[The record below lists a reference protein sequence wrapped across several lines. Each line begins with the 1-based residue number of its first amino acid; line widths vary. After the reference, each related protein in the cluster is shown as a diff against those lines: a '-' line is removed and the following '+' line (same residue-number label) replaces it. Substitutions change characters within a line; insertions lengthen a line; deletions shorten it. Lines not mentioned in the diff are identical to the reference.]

1 MADYLNDSPIE
12 DFGDDRYGVGPF
24 AKALAKSF
32 REIVK
37 PVGTTIALHG
47 PWGSGKSSVV
57 NLIKRALKTDNDE
70 KLIVT
75 DFKCWWFRGE
85 EALALAFMQEL
96 NATLKGALGD
106 TVEKTVTDMTRT
118 LLQAGPIIGPV
129 VAAASGNPLLALI
142 GLSSFADRFFK
153 QQTVEKLFTQLSAVL
168 AVQDSRFLIIIDD
181 IDRLEP
187 HEALAIFR
195 MVKSVGRLPNVMYLL
210 VFDRQLAEDA
220 VTQFYPSEGPH
231 FLEKIIQAGFE
242 LPQPLQT
249 DLNNAV
255 LTAVQVICGLPPE
268 DQLKRTMNVFYD
280 VVAPYIT
287 TPRHVAR
294 FRSAITVTWP
304 AIRNEVS
311 IADFIALETIRL
323 YEPGLFRR
331 LRGNKEELCGVS
343 DRSSWRNDDKV
354 RRFEPYLAGVPE
366 DHHDLVRIALQ
377 RLFPRMEEMG
387 YGHEWI
393 STWDAER
400 RVCVEK
406 HFNTYFRLTL
416 GQDVL
421 PISDINEIVDRADDI
436 AFVQAAFRHAAAAER
451 PTGQSLVPVYMDELT
466 AHAKRVPKEKVP
478 SLITALFEIHDEI
491 DLQRDGERGYMAMA
505 NTSLRY
511 HWLIRRLTA
520 ERFTIAERTA
530 LYLAATEKAS
540 PRWLVDFVSSARD
553 DYREKQGG
561 IEREDARLVEQSA
574 LAELTERALK
584 GIRALAAS
592 GTLLDNSDAL
602 YVLFRW
608 YDFTDK
614 SDEPRNWTDALL
626 TDDNAVA
633 KLADAFTGESWSIG
647 MGGFG
652 GSLGDRVST
661 SQKRAQMDNAHL
673 IIDVDAFKTALAR
686 AANSE
691 TLSEDELQKVRTLR
705 NLVNKPERHDD

>member
-1 MADYLNDSPIE
+1 MTDYLNDSPID
-12 DFGDDRYGVGPF
+12 DFSDDRYGVGPF
-24 AKALAKSF
+24 AKALAKCF
-32 REIVK
+32 REIQK

-57 NLIKRALKTDNDE
+57 NLIKRELATAKDE

-96 NATLKGALGD
+96 NTALKGALGD

-118 LLQAGPIIGPV
+118 LLQAGPIIGPA
-129 VAAASGNPLLALI
+129 VAAASGNPWLALI
-142 GLSSFADRFFK
+142 GLSNFADRFFK
-153 QQTVEKLFTQLSAVL
+153 RQPIEQLFTQLSAVL
-168 AVQDSRFLIIIDD
+168 AAQDGRFLIIIDD
-181 IDRLEP
+181 IDRLDP
-187 HEALAIFR
+187 KEALAIFR

-210 VFDRQLAEDA
+210 VFDRQLAEAA
-220 VTQFYPSEGPH
+220 VTEHYPSEGPH

-255 LTAVQVICGLPPE
+255 LSAVQETCGLPAE

-304 AIRNEVS
+304 GIRNEIS
-311 IADFIALETIRL
+311 IADYIALETIRL

-331 LRGNKEELCGVS
+331 LRGAQGDLCGVN
-343 DRSSWRNDDKV
+343 DRSGWRNDDKAK
-354 RRFEPYLAGVPE
+354 RFDAFLADAPE
-366 DHHDLVRIALQ
+366 DRHELIRTALQ

-387 YGHEWI
+387 YGSEWL
-393 STWDAER
+393 SAWDAER
-400 RVCVEK
+400 RVCVDK

-416 GQDVL
+416 GDDVL
-421 PISDINEIVDRADDI
+421 PISKINEIVENAGDI
-436 AFVQAAFRHAAAAER
+436 AFVQAAFRQAAATER
-451 PTGQSLVPVYMDELT
+451 PNGQSLVPVYMDELISHST
-466 AHAKRVPKEKVP
+466 RVPNEKVQP
-478 SLITALFEIHDEI
+478 FIAALFEIHDEI

-511 HWLIRRLTA
+511 HWLIRRLTKD
-520 ERFTIAERTA
+520 RFTIAERTA

-540 PRWLVDFVSSARD
+540 PRWLVDFVSSARN
-553 DYREKQGG
+553 DYVEKNGG

-584 GIRALAAS
+584 GVRALAAS
-592 GTLLDNSDAL
+592 GALLDNSDAL

-614 SDEPRNWTDALL
+614 SDEPRKWTTGLL
-626 TDDNAVA
+626 TDDGAVA
-633 KLADAFTGESWSIG
+633 KLATAFIGESWSLG
-647 MGGFG
+647 MGGF
-652 GSLGDRVST
+652 GSLGDRVSMP
-661 SQKRAQMDNAHL
+661 QKRAKMDSAEL
-673 IIDVDAFKTALAR
+673 IIDVNAFKTALKR
-686 AANSE
+686 AAGSNSLNASE
-691 TLSEDELQKVRTLR
+691 LAVVTTLI
-705 NLVNKPERHDD
+705 NLIEKPKDDF

>member
-24 AKALAKSF
+24 AKALAKCF
-32 REIVK
+32 REIQK

-57 NLIKRALKTDNDE
+57 NLIKRELATDRDE
-70 KLIVT
+70 KLVVT

-96 NATLKGALGD
+96 NATLKGVGD
-106 TVEKTVTDMTRT
+106 EVEQIVSDMTRT
-118 LLQAGPIIGPV
+118 LLQAGPIIGPA
-129 VAAASGNPLLALI
+129 VAAASGNPLLALL
-142 GLSSFADRFFK
+142 GLSGFAAKFFK
-153 QQTVEKLFTQLSAVL
+153 RQTVEKLFTQLAAVL
-168 AVQDSRFLIIIDD
+168 AAQDSRFLIIIDD

-187 HEALAIFR
+187 KEALAIFR

-220 VTQFYPSEGPH
+220 VTEFYPSEGPH

-255 LTAVQVICGLPPE
+255 LSAMQEICGLPPE

-280 VVAPYIT
+280 VVAPYIS

-294 FRSAITVTWP
+294 FRSAITVTWT
-304 AIRNEVS
+304 AIRNEIN
-311 IADFIALETIRL
+311 IADFVALETIRL

-331 LRGNKEELCGVS
+331 LRGNQGDLCGVN
-343 DRSSWRNDDKV
+343 DRSGWRNDDKAK
-354 RRFEPYLAGVPE
+354 RFDVFLADVPE
-366 DHHDLVRIALQ
+366 DRHDLVRTALQ
-377 RLFPRMEEMG
+377 RLFPRTEEMG
-387 YGHEWI
+387 YGSEWL

-416 GQDVL
+416 GDDVL
-421 PISDINEIVDRADDI
+421 PISKIEEIVENAGDI
-436 AFVQAAFRHAAAAER
+436 ALLQAAFRQASAAER
-451 PTGQSLVPVYMDELT
+451 PNGQSFVPVYLDELN
-466 AHAKRVPKEKVP
+466 AHANRVPKEKVRP
-478 SLITALFEIHDEI
+478 FIAALFEIHDEI

-511 HWLIRRLTA
+511 HWLIRRLTKD
-520 ERFTIAERTA
+520 RFTIAERTT

-540 PRWLVDFVSSARD
+540 PRWLIDFVSSARD
-553 DYREKQGG
+553 GYRERNGG
-561 IEREDARLVEQSA
+561 IEREDDRLVEQSA
-574 LAELTERALK
+574 LAELTERALT
-584 GIRALAAS
+584 GVRALAAS

-614 SDEPRNWTDALL
+614 SDEPRRWTASLLQDDAS
-626 TDDNAVA
+626 VA
-633 KLADAFTGESWSIG
+633 KLAAAFTGESWSMG

-652 GSLGDRVST
+652 GLGDRVSM
-661 SQKRAQMDNAHL
+661 SQKRAKMDSADL
-673 IIDVDAFKTALAR
+673 IIDVDAFKAALRR
-686 AANSE
+686 AAESA
-691 TLSEDELQKVRTLR
+691 TLDADQLAAVRTLIE
-705 NLVNKPERHDD
+705 LMDKPARD

>member
-1 MADYLNDSPIE
+1 VADYLNDSPIE

-24 AKALAKSF
+24 AKSLAKCF
-32 REIVK
+32 REIQM

-57 NLIKRALKTDNDE
+57 NLIKRELAANKDE
-70 KLIVT
+70 KLVVT

-96 NATLKGALGD
+96 NSTLKGALGD
-106 TVEKTVTDMTRT
+106 AVEGIVSDMTRT
-118 LLQAGPIIGPV
+118 LLQASPIIGPA

-142 GLSSFADRFFK
+142 GLSGFAAKFFK
-153 QQTVEKLFTQLSAVL
+153 RQTVEKLFTQLSAVL
-168 AVQDSRFLIIIDD
+168 AAQDSRFLIIIDD

-187 HEALAIFR
+187 QEALAIFR

-220 VTQFYPSEGPH
+220 VTELYPSEGPH

-255 LTAVQVICGLPPE
+255 LSAMQEICGLPPE

-304 AIRNEVS
+304 AIRNEIN
-311 IADFIALETIRL
+311 IADFVALETIRL

-331 LRGNKEELCGVS
+331 LRGNQSELCGVN
-343 DRSSWRNDDKV
+343 DSSGWRNDDKAK
-354 RRFEPYLAGVPE
+354 RFDVFLAGVPE
-366 DHHDLVRIALQ
+366 DRYDLVRTALQ

-387 YGHEWI
+387 CGSEWL

-400 RVCVEK
+400 RVCVDK

-416 GQDVL
+416 GDDVL
-421 PISDINEIVDRADDI
+421 PIIKIDEIVENAGDV
-436 AFVQAAFRHAAAAER
+436 AFVQAAFRHAAATER
-451 PTGQSLVPVYMDELT
+451 PNGQSLVPVYLDELN
-466 AHAKRVPKEKVP
+466 AHASRVPKEKVEP
-478 SLITALFEIHDEI
+478 FIAALFEIHDEI

-511 HWLIRRLTA
+511 HWLIRRLTKD
-520 ERFTIAERTA
+520 RFTIAERTA

-540 PRWLVDFVSSARD
+540 PRWLIDFVSSARD
-553 DYREKQGG
+553 DHREKNGG

-574 LAELTERALK
+574 LAELTERALT
-584 GIRALAAS
+584 GVRALAAS
-592 GTLLDNSDAL
+592 GTLLDNSNAL

-614 SDEPRNWTDALL
+614 SDEPRRWTASLLPDDAS
-626 TDDNAVA
+626 VA
-633 KLADAFTGESWSIG
+633 KLAVAFTGESWSLG
-647 MGGFG
+647 MGGF
-652 GSLGDRVST
+652 GSLGDRVSM
-661 SQKRAQMDNAHL
+661 SKKRSKMDSADL
-673 IIDVDAFKTALAR
+673 IIDVDAFKAALRR
-686 AANSE
+686 AADSS
-691 TLSEDELQKVRTLR
+691 TLDADQLAAVRTLIE
-705 NLVNKPERHDD
+705 LMDKPARD